1 MRAWKIAQSQ
11 ILRALR
17 LNYFTI
23 FIFCAR
29 TFKICAPDAMFLN
42 FARLRARSEKVA
54 QPRSRLRDTNFP
66 VWVEVGSI
74 NQGEKLHG
82 NPSQKLIRPCL
93 KGTSMHS

>member
-66 VWVEVGSI
+66 VWPASRFNTKMFI
-74 NQGEKLHG
+74 ALMY
-82 NPSQKLIRPCL
+82 I
-93 KGTSMHS
+93 